1 MENYVQSAWDLI
13 MRVVSF
19 MKDTVIL
26 TVGGTQV
33 TFLGLLI
40 CTMVVNFL
48 LWVIYELLGLVI
60 DLA

>member
-1 MENYVQSAWDLI
+1 MESYIQSAWNII
-13 MRVVSF
+13 MSIVSF

-26 TVGGTQV
+26 TVGGNQV

-40 CTMVVNFL
+40 VTMVVNFL

>member
-1 MENYVQSAWDLI
+1 MESYIQSAWNII
-13 MRVVSF
+13 MRIVSF

-40 CTMVVNFL
+40 VTMVVNFL
-48 LWVIYELLGLVI
+48 IWVVYELLGLVI